1 MVAPAPEH
9 ARLVKPAIAAGKDVY
24 CEWPLTTR
32 TADSDELLSLAEAKR
47 VRHIVGLQRRMGPSA
62 RYTRDLMKQG
72 YVGKIRGVHMTVS
85 ADAFVPEMSTRHRWA
100 FDAANFS
107 NVLSIYAAH
116 FGDMLFRSVG
126 FPKKLTAVIETQF
139 PFFTVVETGE
149 QVPNTNPNEVMV
161 IGTLEGGGLFSMQV
175 EGGQKHRTG
184 LQIDIS
190 GTEGV
195 LRITNPLAF
204 QNKNDN
210 AIEGMNGDAQTFSPL
225 RIPDKYEPLANSGL
239 DVSVQDLAY
248 LYAAYASD
256 KVNGTSEAT
265 NFRDA
270 VRQHHLIDQI
280 YKTSARILRIMP
292 IMFAPLNGV
301 YVMKITDGEAEG
313 FSNTSAPRAL
323 CANSRSSARTNI
335 KCFDCQRREEY
346 RATRSSSSMRPARM
360 AGATRTRGLLRDMQ
374 AF

>member
-1 MVAPAPEH
+1 MNGGKIRVGIVGAGGWGKYGHISALKALKQFEVVAVSSRNIATAEETAKQFNIKHAFGDEQALINHPDVDLVTVAAPAPEH
-9 ARLVKPAIAAGKDVY
+9 ARLVKQVITAGKDVY
-24 CEWPLTTR
+24 CEWPLTTS
-32 TADSDELLSLAEAKR
+32 TAESEELLSLAEAKG

-62 RYTRDLMKQG
+62 RYTRDLVKQG

-85 ADAFVPEMSTRHRWA
+85 VDAFAPEMFARHSWA

-139 PFFTVVETGE
+139 PFFTVIETGE

-161 IGTLEGGGLFSMQV
+161 IGTLEDGGLFSMQV
-175 EGGQKHRTG
+175 DGAQKHRTG

-204 QNKNDN
+204 LNKNDN
-210 AIEGMNGDAQTFSPL
+210 AIEGMNGDEQTFSPL
-225 RIPDKYEPLANSGL
+225 QIPEKYESLAKSGL
-239 DVSVQDLAY
+239 DVSAQDLAY
-248 LYAAYASD
+248 HYAAYASD
-256 KVNGTSEAT
+256 KVNGTSEAS

-270 VRQHHLIDQI
+270 VRQHHLIDEI
-280 YKTSARILRIMP
+280 CKTSA
-292 IMFAPLNGV
+292 
-301 YVMKITDGEAEG
+301 G
-313 FSNTSAPRAL
+313 F
-323 CANSRSSARTNI
+323 
-335 KCFDCQRREEY
+335 F
-346 RATRSSSSMRPARM
+346 
-360 AGATRTRGLLRDMQ
+360 G
-374 AF
+374 